1 VFSDVSISVSTAS
14 TLARVSVV
22 QAIVAGAVRR
32 LRVLVGILAVGG
44 PRTGLPTL
52 TQTRFAFGFHGN
64 KLPTAF
70 AYLSNVGWKITI
82 ITLASTTG
90 ASLFAR
96 LWPGAFAGPD
106 GHATTAAVVL
116 WFRRRAGRDTGRGGV
131 RPQVI
136 IRVEKWIAWVTA
148 VMTVVFVG
156 MILPHI
162 HWGSLGATWH
172 GSWWTFLGG
181 AIMAMT
187 MVGIGFLNYGGD
199 FAATCRN
206 APKPGA

>member
-1 VFSDVSISVSTAS
+1 MDC
-14 TLARVSVV
+14 
-22 QAIVAGAVRR
+22 
-32 LRVLVGILAVGG
+32 ILAVGG

-70 AYLSNVGWKITI
+70 AYLSNVRLEDHDHHAGLDHRRQPVRPA
-82 ITLASTTG
+82 LA
-90 ASLFAR
+90 
-96 LWPGAFAGPD
+96 GAFAGPD

-116 WFRRRAGRDTGRGGV
+116 WFVAVLAVTLVVAVFGH
-131 RPQVI
+131 QVI

-162 HWGSLGATWH
+162 HWGSLGAPGTAR
-172 GSWWTFLGG
+172 GGRSSAARSW
-181 AIMAMT
+181 
-187 MVGIGFLNYGGD
+187 
-199 FAATCRN
+199 R
-206 APKPGA
+206 